1 MSEWLKLLAA
11 FAIFA
16 TIILL
21 FLLPALLFS
30 PAWETPDAVACAD
43 NAELLIEVIPGP
55 RGTPSKHIERW
66 DFLGCT
72 AYWYT

>member
-1 MSEWLKLLAA
+1 MVFGLLLVMLV
-11 FAIFA
+11 F
-16 TIILL
+16 L
-21 FLLPALLFS
+21 FYVALGVYTG
-30 PAWETPDAVACAD
+30 PQETVDAVACAD

-72 AYWYT
+72 AYWYA